1 MNCSNLISGFNQF
14 INLTKPFKLKSLI
27 INKLYHIDKSLQLL
41 LQKSGDYLENFR
53 VGQVLPS
60 KLEYLSLTLSINT
73 SDFRIFLENSQNT
86 FINKLKIMQDN
97 SDDIL
102 HCIKEYIMK
111 VKRVNYLAISNF
123 KWDCLSYLK
132 DEVKEFNLDNIKVL
146 NLNDLPLAFD
156 VYNLIRK
163 IDYL

>member
-102 HCIKEYIMK
+102 HY
-111 VKRVNYLAISNF
+111 
-123 KWDCLSYLK
+123 
-132 DEVKEFNLDNIKVL
+132 EVKEFNLDNIKVL